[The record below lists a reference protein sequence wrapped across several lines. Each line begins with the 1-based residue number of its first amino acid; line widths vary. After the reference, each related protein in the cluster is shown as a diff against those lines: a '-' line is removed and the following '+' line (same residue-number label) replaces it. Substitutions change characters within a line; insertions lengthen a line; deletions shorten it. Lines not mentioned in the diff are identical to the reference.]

1 VPKIEPFYVT
11 FGVRYSNDPDR
22 GERHPLGFTKD
33 NYIVIEAPDFA
44 MAQRIAQA
52 ILGDKYAF
60 IYDYADFMEDGT
72 FDRWYNHDGAH
83 ALTIKWAVP
92 SPAVDVPPIIQ
103 RDWEQA

>member
-1 VPKIEPFYVT
+1 MNSQKIEPFYVT
-11 FGVRYSNDPDR
+11 FGVQYSNDPDR

-52 ILGDKYAF
+52 ILGIKYAF
-60 IYDYADFMEDGT
+60 IYDYKDFMEDGT
-72 FDRWYNHDGAH
+72 FDRWYNHDDAH

-92 SPAVDVPPIIQ
+92 
-103 RDWEQA
+103 